1 MISEIYLYLVVA
13 LSLLWVLQ
21 KVDLLKKNW
30 ILILSGLSLAFVL
43 ALRNAE
49 FGVIDMHR
57 YSVYYDAMSYAN
69 SFNEAIFHSNGKDM
83 GYWALVYLASSLGIS
98 FQLFCSLVAL
108 FNIWV
113 FLYYIKKHS
122 IDYVMS
128 CFILLGTGCF
138 TFMFYGLRQAIAMSL
153 VLLCLDACFNK
164 KIWLMIIWAVLAFL
178 IHWSAVAIIP
188 LLFVSKKRFNTFV
201 IISYFFALVVM
212 ILFSTQIG
220 YILTVLFSEEYVD
233 HYESSGSI
241 GGLGLL
247 YLMLLAWF
255 VFVLK
260 RDIYSD
266 YKVSFFLHAF
276 MILCMIQ
283 ISSAFAY
290 AFTRLNFYYTMSV
303 LTVTVPMS
311 FDRKMLKL
319 FFGQVG
325 RILSIVGSVTI
336 IILMIILFNSF
347 INGNGLNDFIFFWEE
362 L

>member
-1 MISEIYLYLVVA
+1 MISEIYIYLVVA

-21 KVDLLKKNW
+21 QADLLKKNW
-30 ILILSGLSLAFVL
+30 ILILSGFSLAFVL

-57 YSVYYDAMSYAN
+57 YSVYYDAISYAN

-83 GYWALVYLASSLGIS
+83 GYWGLVYLASSFGIP
-98 FQLFCSLVAL
+98 FQLFGSFVAL
-108 FNIWV
+108 FNIGV

-128 CFILLGTGCF
+128 CFILLGSGCF
-138 TFMFYGLRQAIAMSL
+138 TFMFYGLRQVIAMSL
-153 VLLCLDACFNK
+153 ILLCVDACYNK
-164 KIWLMIIWAVLAFL
+164 KKWMMILWAVLAFL
-178 IHWSAVAIIP
+178 FHWSAVAIIP

-201 IISYFFALVVM
+201 FLCYIFALVVM

-220 YILTVLFSEEYVD
+220 YILTVLFREEYVD
-233 HYESSGSI
+233 NYESSGSI

-247 YLMLLAWF
+247 YLMLLTWF

-260 RDIYSD
+260 KNIYNN

-290 AFTRLNFYYTMSV
+290 SFTRLNFYYSMSV

-311 FDRKMLKL
+311 FDRKMLKS
-319 FFGQVG
+319 FFGPIG
-325 RILSIVGSVTI
+325 RILSFVGSVTV
-336 IILMIILFNSF
+336 IILMIILFISF
-347 INGNGLNDFIFFWEE
+347 IKGNGLNDYFFFWEE
-362 L
+362 F